1 MIESLAGVPDMLLVL
16 AFLFVVASITAL
28 IFAGIHATAYQRKL
42 HEFERH
48 MRLISGERDD
58 VQRDH

>member
-1 MIESLAGVPDMLLVL
+1 MLLVL